1 LPLCARIN
9 GADKRRLP
17 RVPQINFFGDKKM
30 AHGSLKES
38 ETLEQ
43 KPPIPER
50 NNRKGVKLSFLAGG
64 ALFIAVAILGI
75 SSRTAK
81 DAGLQAQSN
90 EAAQMVVAVIHPEK
104 AATIIPLQ
112 LPGQTRAYIEAPIF
126 AQTSGYLKKWY
137 FDIGAKVKAGDV
149 LAEIDT
155 PQVDQQ
161 FHQAQA
167 QLKVAEAARDLSL
180 SIYKRDQDLFNRKVI
195 AAQDFDT
202 ASDTYRQSQAT
213 VNADQAS
220 VNALEALEN
229 FKIVR
234 APFDA
239 IVTERDTDI
248 GAFVPSGS
256 GVQLF
261 RVAQTSPLR
270 VYINVPQTF
279 ARFVK
284 QGVQAD
290 LTLNELPG
298 RKFPAHVTN
307 TAGAIDPASRTLLT
321 ELEVPNETG
330 ELLPGAYAQINL
342 KLEGDTGLVTI
353 PSNALLFRSEGPSVG
368 VVRPDGKVEIRKI
381 VIDRDLGD
389 KLRISQ
395 GLSESDQVIVNP
407 SDGLADGMPASVA
420 TPKPTGKSPA
430 KG

>member
-1 LPLCARIN
+1 MTQGTLKATEPL
-9 GADKRRLP
+9 K
-17 RVPQINFFGDKKM
+17 Q
-30 AHGSLKES
+30 E
-38 ETLEQ
+38 
-43 KPPIPER
+43 PPIAEKGD
-50 NNRKGVKLSFLAGG
+50 RKGVKIFFLAGG
-64 ALFIAVAILGI
+64 ALFIAIAVLGI

-81 DAGLQAQSN
+81 TSGLQQQSN
-90 EAAQMVVAVIHPEK
+90 EAAQVIVNVVHPEK

-161 FHQAQA
+161 FKQAQA
-167 QLKVAEAARDLSL
+167 QLKVAESARDLAGSTFR
-180 SIYKRDQDLFNRKVI
+180 RDQDLYNRKVI

-202 ASDTYRQSQAT
+202 ASDTYRQTEAT

-220 VNALEALEN
+220 LNSLQALEN
-229 FKIVR
+229 FKVVK
-234 APFDA
+234 APFDG

-261 RVAQTSPLR
+261 RMAQTSPLR

-279 ARFVK
+279 SRFVK
-284 QGVQAD
+284 QGVKAD
-290 LTLNELPG
+290 LFLNELPD
-298 RKFPAHVTN
+298 RKYPAHVTN
-307 TAGAIDPASRTLLT
+307 TAGAIDPTSRTLLT
-321 ELEVPNETG
+321 ELEVPNENE

-342 KLEGDTGLVTI
+342 KLEGDSGLFTV
-353 PSNALLFRSEGPSVG
+353 PSNALLFRSEGASVG
-368 VVRPDGKVEIRKI
+368 VVHPDGKVEIRKI
-381 VIDRDLGD
+381 VIDRDLGT
-389 KLRISQ
+389 KLQVSH
-395 GLSESDQVIVNP
+395 GLSESDQIILNP
-407 SDGLADGMPASVA
+407 SDGLADGMAVTVA
-420 TPKPTGKSPA
+420 TPKPTAQPVA

>member
-1 LPLCARIN
+1 MTQGTL
-9 GADKRRLP
+9 
-17 RVPQINFFGDKKM
+17 KKT
-30 AHGSLKES
+30 EP
-38 ETLEQ
+38 LEQ
-43 KPPIPER
+43 SPPIAEKSS
-50 NNRKGVKLSFLAGG
+50 RKGMKLSFLAGG
-64 ALFIAVAILGI
+64 ALFVTITILGI

-81 DAGLQAQSN
+81 NAGLQQQSN
-90 EAAQMVVAVIHPEK
+90 EAAQMIVNVIHPEK

-161 FHQAQA
+161 FNQAKA
-167 QLKVAEAARDLSL
+167 QLKVAESARDLAASTF
-180 SIYKRDQDLFNRKVI
+180 KRDQDLFNRKVI
-195 AAQDFDT
+195 AAHDFDT

-220 VNALEALEN
+220 LNALNALEN
-229 FKIVR
+229 FKIVK
-234 APFDA
+234 APFDG

-261 RVAQTSPLR
+261 RMAQTSPLR

-284 QGVQAD
+284 SGVQAD

-298 RKFPAHVTN
+298 RKYPAHVTN
-307 TAGAIDPASRTLLT
+307 TAGAIDPTSRTLLT
-321 ELEVPNETG
+321 ELEVPNETE

-342 KLEGDTGLVTI
+342 KLEGDRGLVTI
-353 PSNALLFRSEGPSVG
+353 PSNSLLFRSEGASVG
-368 VVRPDGKVEIRKI
+368 VVHPDGKVEIRKI
-381 VIDRDLGD
+381 VINRDLGS
-389 KLRISQ
+389 KLQISQ
-395 GLSESDQVIVNP
+395 GLSESDQVILNP
-407 SDGLADGMPASVA
+407 SDGLADGMAVTVA
-420 TPKPTGKSPA
+420 TPKPTEKPAA